1 MTDDLALRRVRE
13 AKSCL
18 GVRPVDLLRTMA
30 DDIERGDLKV
40 DGLLLLYIKRP
51 EFEDWDTGA
60 YRCGLTR
67 DAELVL
73 LDLAHERTIR
83 TWLRK

>member
-1 MTDDLALRRVRE
+1 MTDDLALRRVRQ
-13 AKSCL
+13 AQSCL
-18 GVRPVDLLRTMA
+18 DVRPVDLLRTMA
-30 DDIERGDLKV
+30 DDIERGDIKV
-40 DGLLLLYIKRP
+40 DGLLLLYINRP
-51 EFEDWDTGA
+51 EGENWDTGA